1 MINIIKRIFF
11 DQQSRGTVQ
20 RLIAEHVKPYRKQFL
35 MAIACMLIAAIATA
49 ALPWLLKPVF
59 DQVFA
64 AKETSVLFIFCGIVL
79 ISFVAKALS
88 SFGEACMM
96 SYIGQNIVSDLQSR
110 LFAHLMKA
118 DLIFFQRAT
127 SGELISRFTSDIN
140 LLRGAVANTLVG
152 FGRDFFTLV
161 FMIALM
167 FYRDWMLAMVV
178 FLIFPLAII
187 PIAKTGR
194 RMRKVT
200 SKTQNEVGHFTTK
213 LNQIFQGIRIVKAY
227 NMEEY
232 ERTRTLDMVRG
243 IFELSYKAAKVRA
256 SGRPV
261 VEILGGLATIGVIAY
276 GGWQVMHGTHTA
288 GDFAS
293 FIAAM
298 LMSYEPLKRLSN
310 LNANFQEGLAAAQR
324 VFDVI
329 DTPNHILNQP
339 NAFPLRKPTGHIK
352 FDSVSFSYD
361 FPGEGEQVIDDGM
374 IVLHDLNLE
383 IKPGQSVALVGP
395 SGSGKSTFINLIPRF
410 YDVLS
415 GNITIDGRDIRDMTM
430 ASLRENI
437 ALVSQEVVLF
447 DESVEANI
455 KYGTLGATDMEVQAA
470 AKAAAADEFIK
481 ALPEGYK
488 TVIGEN
494 GSKLSGGQRQ
504 RLVIARAML
513 KNAPILLLDE
523 ATSALDTNSERQVQ
537 SALKQLMVGRTTI
550 MVAHRLSTVVEADV
564 IYVLQ
569 EGKIIESGSHA
580 KLLSK
585 NGTYAALWQAQSEHP
600 QDLLT
605 KIEVSATT
613 QVGTATGN
621 GVI

>member
-1 MINIIKRIFF
+1 MINVIKRIFF
-11 DQQSRGTVQ
+11 DPQSRDTVQ

-35 MAIACMLIAAIATA
+35 MAIACMLVAAVATA

-64 AKETSVLFIFCGIVL
+64 ANDTSILFMFCGVVL
-79 ISFVAKALS
+79 VSFVSKALA

-96 SYIGQNIVSDLQSR
+96 SFIGQNIVSDLQSR
-110 LFAHLMKA
+110 LFAHLMKS

-152 FGRDFFTLV
+152 FGRDFFTLI
-161 FMIALM
+161 FMIVLM
-167 FYRDWMLAMVV
+167 FYRDWVLAMVV
-178 FLIFPLAII
+178 FLIFPLAVI
-187 PIAKTGR
+187 PIASTGR

-232 ERTRTLDMVRG
+232 ERNRTLDTVRG

-276 GGWQVMHGTHTA
+276 GGWQVMQGSHTA

-324 VFDVI
+324 VFDVV
-329 DTPNHILNQP
+329 DTPNHILNHPQ
-339 NAFPLRKPTGHIK
+339 AMDLRSVKGHIK
-352 FDSVSFSYD
+352 FQDVNFSYSS
-361 FPGEGEQVIDDGM
+361 PGDEVANKT
-374 IVLHDLNLE
+374 IVLHNINLE
-383 IKPGQSVALVGP
+383 IQPGQSVALVGP

-410 YDVLS
+410 YDVHT
-415 GNITIDGRDIRDMTM
+415 GAITIDSQDIRDVTM
-430 ASLRENI
+430 ASLRDNI

-447 DESVEANI
+447 DESVADNI
-455 KYGTLGATDMEVQAA
+455 RYGTLNATDAEVRAA
-470 AKAAAADEFIK
+470 AKSAAADEFIQ
-481 ALPEGYK
+481 ALPQGYD

-494 GSKLSGGQRQ
+494 GVKLSGGQRQ

-537 SALKQLMVGRTTI
+537 AALKRLMIGRTTI

-569 EGKIIESGSHA
+569 DGKIVENGNHA
-580 KLLSK
+580 KLLTQD
-585 NGTYAALWQAQSEHP
+585 GVYAALWQAQSEHP
-600 QDLLT
+600 GD
-605 KIEVSATT
+605 IPT
-613 QVGTATGN
+613 QAVTG
-621 GVI
+621 